1 MGHQTGERT
10 RLANTEAREREFG
23 FDELFFS
30 TTDRKGLIR
39 SGNRVFARVAGR
51 ELAELK
57 GRAHNIIRHPDMP
70 RAVFRLVWEFLAAD
84 RPVAGYVK
92 NLASDGAPYW
102 VLATLVPAPGGYLS
116 VRLKPSTPYFTA
128 ARRIYGELLALEH
141 EIEGDDLRRRK
152 PAIEASVARL
162 GELLGAEGFASYED
176 FMHAAVPAEVLA
188 REARLA
194 AGARQPRAQT
204 AVDANMGLVRVLD
217 STASAHD
224 YLDELVRDLSAYDEL
239 SRTLAGKSRF
249 ISTLADRVRLFALN
263 ALIAATR
270 LGERGAALSAV
281 AELMGSRSR
290 EATPIIAH
298 LDAQIV
304 GAIELLGDM
313 GFRIAIGKLQAE
325 MIMVFARE
333 LLDGVDGDGGHVA
346 DLSALL
352 SCLTDGSERVIC
364 SLTSLDDAVATLV
377 SDAARLQRDLD
388 VLGALQVN
396 GRVEAARDDGAGAV
410 RDLFATI
417 AQQVTEARGQM
428 LEFRTVGAKRP
439 DQRAGNQE
447 LREDLAHV
455 RAHIAALPA

>member
-1 MGHQTGERT
+1 MTGERP
-10 RLANTEAREREFG
+10 RLATPTEREREFG

-30 TTDRKGLIR
+30 TTDRKGVIL

-51 ELAELK
+51 ELEELK

-70 RAVFRLVWEFLAAD
+70 RGVFRLLWEFLDAD

-92 NLASDGAPYW
+92 NLASDGSHYW
-102 VLATLVPAPGGYLS
+102 VLATLVPAPVGYLS
-116 VRLKPSTPYFTA
+116 VRLKPSTPYFA
-128 ARRIYGELLALEH
+128 AAQRIYGELLALEH
-141 EIEGDDLRRRK
+141 EIEGDDVRQRK

-162 GELLGAEGFASYED
+162 GELLAAEGFTSYED

-188 REARLA
+188 RETRVA
-194 AGARQPRAQT
+194 AGAREPRALT
-204 AVDANMGLVRVLD
+204 ATESAAGLVRVLD
-217 STASAHD
+217 SSASAHD
-224 YLDELVRDLSAYDEL
+224 YLDELVRDVGAYDEL

-249 ISTLADRVRLFALN
+249 ISTLSDRVRLFALN

-270 LGERGAALSAV
+270 LGDRGAALSAV

-290 EATPIIAH
+290 EATPIIEH

-304 GAIELLGDM
+304 GAVELLGDM

-333 LLDGVDGDGGHVA
+333 LLDGADDDDGHVA

-352 SCLTDGSERVIC
+352 SCLTDGSERVIS
-364 SLTSLDDAVATLV
+364 SLTSLDDAVGVLA

-388 VLGALQVN
+388 VLGALQIN
-396 GRVEAARDDGAGAV
+396 GRVEAARADGAGAV

-417 AQQVTEARGQM
+417 AEQVTEARGQM
-428 LEFRTVGAKRP
+428 LEFRTVGAKRHL
-439 DQRAGNQE
+439 RAGNDA
-447 LREDLAHV
+447 LREDLDQA
-455 RAHIAALPA
+455 RRHIAALSG